1 VIIPDFFMRISS
13 MTWSIVS
20 ANHENKLIVIFRNH
34 GIRKNAGTVAKKSF
48 GQFGSAGGHK
58 NMARAEM
65 VLSDISDDIDFK
77 DEKKVVRWLIRRV
90 EKPADKK

>member
-1 VIIPDFFMRISS
+1 MRISS

-20 ANHENKLIVIFRNH
+20 GIHENKLIVIFRND
-34 GIRKNAGTVAKKSF
+34 GIRKNAGTIAKKSF

-65 VLSDISDDIDFK
+65 PLTDITDDTDFQ
-77 DEKKVVRWLIRRV
+77 DEKKVARWLIRRV
-90 EKPADKK
+90 EKRADKK